1 MLDKNI
7 CSSYNANRTIV
18 LQEVTA
24 MTTLGYI
31 IVILGA
37 GSIAVN
43 LMRLIDRIDQ
53 PRRSRR
59 HAC

>member
-1 MLDKNI
+1 
-7 CSSYNANRTIV
+7 
-18 LQEVTA
+18 
-24 MTTLGYI
+24 MTTLGYL

-53 PRRSRR
+53 PRRNRR
-59 HAC
+59 HAW

>member
-1 MLDKNI
+1 
-7 CSSYNANRTIV
+7 
-18 LQEVTA
+18 

-43 LMRLIDRIDQ
+43 LMRLIDRLDQ
-53 PRRSRR
+53 PQRRRR
-59 HAC
+59 HAY

>member
-1 MLDKNI
+1 
-7 CSSYNANRTIV
+7 
-18 LQEVTA
+18 

-53 PRRSRR
+53 PQQRSR
-59 HAC
+59 HAF